1 MKFFQKVKNGFS
13 LIELL
18 IVIAIFGVLSAIGL
32 TNYQGFVEGIRKDQ
46 AISHAENIYRTL
58 ATYSNQENIKF
69 SDCNEILTH
78 DQMLSCLKSFYME
91 NGPFVNLEN
100 PYNIGNNA
108 VEARNIPEPHKVF
121 HDIET
126 PNSNRDCNITGDA
139 SGVNG
144 MVIIANDTFVP
155 SGQFNISIFV
165 CLDMTVSQSDTGLHW
180 KKIKETILWN

>member
-1 MKFFQKVKNGFS
+1 
-13 LIELL
+13 
-18 IVIAIFGVLSAIGL
+18 
-32 TNYQGFVEGIRKDQ
+32 
-46 AISHAENIYRTL
+46 
-58 ATYSNQENIKF
+58 
-69 SDCNEILTH
+69 
-78 DQMLSCLKSFYME
+78 ME
-91 NGPFVNLEN
+91 TGPFVNLEN

-126 PNSNRDCNITGDA
+126 PNSNRDCNKTGDA

>member
-32 TNYQGFVEGIRKDQ
+32 TNYNGFVEGVRKDQ
-46 AISHAENIYRTL
+46 AISNAESIYRTL

-69 SDCNEILTH
+69 SECNEILSH
-78 DQMLSCLKSFYME
+78 DQMLSCLQSFYME
-91 NGPFVNLEN
+91 NGPFVNIEN
-100 PYNIGNNA
+100 PYNIENNA

-126 PNSNRDCNITGDA
+126 PNSNRDCNKTGDA
-139 SGVNG
+139 NGVDG
-144 MVIIANDTFVP
+144 MVIIANDT
-155 SGQFNISIFV
+155 SLQSSQFNISIFV
-165 CLDMTVSQSDTGLHW
+165 CLDMTVKQSDTGLHW